1 LTPAEHA
8 AQKAL
13 VVAAQSLSLSK
24 AERHNCP
31 PVAPYGHRFWAKVAK
46 GDGCWLW
53 TASLGSSGYGQFM
66 LNGRP
71 RLAHRLSYELL
82 VGSIPEGLCLDH
94 LCRNRACVNPDHL
107 EPVTHAENLR
117 RQGQAQQTHC
127 LRGHAFNEA
136 NTIRKPNGTRDC
148 RACVGFR
155 NAKRSRPDL
164 TFAEFDPVI
173 KPKVA

>member
-71 RLAHRLSYELL
+71 RLAHRLSYEL
-82 VGSIPEGLCLDH
+82 P
-94 LCRNRACVNPDHL
+94 
-107 EPVTHAENLR
+107 
-117 RQGQAQQTHC
+117 
-127 LRGHAFNEA
+127 
-136 NTIRKPNGTRDC
+136 
-148 RACVGFR
+148 
-155 NAKRSRPDL
+155 
-164 TFAEFDPVI
+164 
-173 KPKVA
+173 